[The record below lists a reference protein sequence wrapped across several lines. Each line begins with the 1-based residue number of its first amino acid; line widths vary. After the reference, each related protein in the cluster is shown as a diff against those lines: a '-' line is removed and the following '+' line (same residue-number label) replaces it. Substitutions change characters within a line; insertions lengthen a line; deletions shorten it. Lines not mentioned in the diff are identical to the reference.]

1 MDKIQSLSY
10 FNDHALRWFEWK
22 QVHQTH
28 AFTLMRTFSTAF
40 STNYQVFSKLVL
52 TFQECVWCCCV
63 IIILNS
69 SYFLFTL
76 GVKKRGRKKKHQRFK
91 LWMLYCSC
99 TCRIFS
105 FEYIA
110 SDGINFKCFLN
121 ENQNSITR
129 RIWHYSLQLLPGL
142 TPTLDLKTLRYSLK
156 GCIQS
161 VYLCLVCNAEYSR
174 TLFASSCPHK
184 QVSDAGNVLSHSC
197 SSSFS
202 SLHYRVPQ
210 FNLLLGWMS
219 PQDPLLTWGY
229 HLQPWWLHPSF
240 LLDLTPHR
248 CLQVLPFLKEINTV
262 FQEGCIELVNSGSK
276 DIML

>member
-1 MDKIQSLSY
+1 MPDGASFYICKFNVIQRFSPSWRSVATDSHLLMDKIQSLSY

-52 TFQECVWCCCV
+52 TFQECVWCCCI

-110 SDGINFKCFLN
+110 SDGINFKCFFK
-121 ENQNSITR
+121 
-129 RIWHYSLQLLPGL
+129 W
-142 TPTLDLKTLRYSLK
+142 K
-156 GCIQS
+156 
-161 VYLCLVCNAEYSR
+161 
-174 TLFASSCPHK
+174 
-184 QVSDAGNVLSHSC
+184 
-197 SSSFS
+197 
-202 SLHYRVPQ
+202 
-210 FNLLLGWMS
+210 
-219 PQDPLLTWGY
+219 
-229 HLQPWWLHPSF
+229 
-240 LLDLTPHR
+240 
-248 CLQVLPFLKEINTV
+248 
-262 FQEGCIELVNSGSK
+262 SK
-276 DIML
+276 